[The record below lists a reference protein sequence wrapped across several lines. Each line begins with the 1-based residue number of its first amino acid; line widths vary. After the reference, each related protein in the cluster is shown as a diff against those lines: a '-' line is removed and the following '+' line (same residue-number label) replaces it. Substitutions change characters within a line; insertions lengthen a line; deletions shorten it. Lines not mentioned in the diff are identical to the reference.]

1 MRWPF
6 WLFLKEIRQH
16 SLENP
21 GNLSVIGCREGLS
34 QRAPTRAAYQSHDNR
49 RKISRSGPNSSQTTK
64 ITTPNQ
70 TLARRIPRQNRR
82 RRRRFACP
90 FAVTGGSSQAGI
102 LGYAVGQFIHV
113 IAICSTVAIDTQ
125 IRYGT

>member
-1 MRWPF
+1 MW
-6 WLFLKEIRQH
+6 QH

-21 GNLSVIGCREGLS
+21 ENLSVIGCREGLS
-34 QRAPTRAAYQSHDNR
+34 QRAPTRADYQSHDNR

-102 LGYAVGQFIHV
+102 LGYATGQFIHV